1 MKIPAKPPH
10 ETFTDEQWKAIHA
23 SGKDILV
30 SAAAGSGKTKVLIT
44 RMIEKVLNVNKPIDV
59 DQLLVV
65 TFTNAAAAEMRHR
78 MASALE
84 EAILRDPSSVHLRR
98 QLNLL
103 NKAQIS
109 SLHSF
114 CLQVVRQYSYVL
126 DIDPGFRIAD
136 PTEAAILRDDTIAI
150 ILEDTYSKPNPEEIY
165 RLSDSFTADRNDQAI
180 ETLIDRLYDYSRVHP
195 NPAEWLQMIPRQY
208 EIGDHVTIDELSF
221 IEPLKLAIRHTL
233 EEAKTV
239 AQDLQRLAEMNE
251 GPLPLLATAKADE
264 AWIDGAIDY
273 VVNGQWEDAYA
284 YFQTLTWFKAG
295 TIKKDS
301 CDEELAKRGKAMR
314 DSVKKIVT
322 SLKET
327 YFTRTPARLLEEIRL
342 MAPLMHTLVD
352 LVNDFATRYQS
363 IKEERGLVDF
373 SDLEHYALQI
383 LSKEEDEQLV
393 PSDIAIDYQ
402 NRFAEVLVDEYQDVN
417 FLQEAILQLIKK
429 GNETDG
435 NLFMVG
441 DVKQSIYRFRL
452 AEPGLFLGKYE
463 RFEEDFLDQGLKIDL
478 NANFRSREEVLDA
491 TNFIFRQIMGA
502 RVGEIEYDDAA
513 ALKYG
518 AQYPEKEVSAGL
530 TILYENEEDMEF
542 SEEQQTQQELKKS
555 QAEARFIAQKIKQWQ
570 VDQEQ
575 VADAFSGKKRPLEY
589 RDIVILMRSMTWSS
603 EIADELKA
611 AGIPVYVELSSGY
624 FDAIEVM
631 IMLNTL
637 RVIDNPYQDIPLV
650 SVLRSPFVGVTENEL
665 AQIRLSKRN
674 APFYEAVQAFIQTG
688 GAGMEQVTQ
697 EKLQRFFLRLEDWR
711 NLARHGSLSELIWKV
726 YQDTYYYEMVGI
738 LPNGKQRQA
747 NLRALHDRALAYEKT
762 SFRGLFRFLRFV
774 DRMRKR
780 GDDLGEARFMSE
792 KENVVRIMTI
802 HSSKGL
808 EFPYVFLAG
817 MGRPFNKMDFH
828 QPYLFDQHFGL
839 AVKAIDPDKRITFTS
854 LPFLAVKEKK
864 ELEMRAEEMRVLY
877 VAMTRAKE
885 HLELVASVK
894 DIEKTMNQW
903 QEAQLLDPSAPLPEY
918 KRSRAGGYL
927 DWIGPAIARHMAF
940 CKFGKAV
947 GGELLD
953 DPSKWEVNAY
963 PFSAFHGTES
973 VKVDDWIP
981 MDVGSTDM
989 VDPQLVELVR
999 SRFDTRY
1006 PFEHAVEMPSKQSVS
1021 ELKRIALLELERGDA
1036 DPFEEMQPDVASS
1049 PSFLHDRPSFLQQR
1063 SLTKAEI
1070 GSAMHTVMQHIDL
1083 AQPLDEIS
1091 AAQFVEELKKR
1102 ELLTKEEAAVI
1113 DVEAIV
1119 QFYQTPLGKRLQQAD
1134 QVLRE
1139 MPFTYALPAEK
1150 GEFQLLQG
1158 IADCLFHEEGD
1169 WVLIDYKTDQV
1180 RGFHS
1185 DVAVANE
1192 MQKRYG
1198 TQLNLYK
1205 NVLESILSIEIK
1217 EMLLYLFD
1225 GAKII
1230 TLQEEL
1236 V

>member
-1 MKIPAKPPH
+1 MRIPDKPPH
-10 ETFTDEQWKAIHA
+10 ETFTDDQWRAIHA
-23 SGKDILV
+23 HGKDILV

-44 RMIEKVLNVNKPIDV
+44 RMIEKVLNTDNPIDV

-84 EAILRDPSSVHLRR
+84 EAISENPSSTHLRR

-126 DIDPGFRIAD
+126 DVDPGFRIAD
-136 PTEAAILRDDTIAI
+136 ATEAAILRDDTIAVV
-150 ILEDTYSKPNPEEIY
+150 LEDGYAQEDPEAIY

-180 ETLIDRLYDYSRVHP
+180 ETLIEKLYDYSRVHP
-195 NPAEWLQMIPRQY
+195 EPAKWLKMIPQQY
-208 EIGDHVTIDELSF
+208 EIANDATVDDLSF

-233 EEAKTV
+233 EEAKTITK
-239 AQDLQRLAEMNE
+239 DLQRLSEMTE
-251 GPLPLLATAKADE
+251 GPLPLLDTAKADE
-264 AWIDGAIDY
+264 DWINGALNEI
-273 VVNGQWEDAYA
+273 VEGRWEDAYA
-284 YFQTLTWFKAG
+284 YFSTLKWVKAG

-314 DSVKKIVT
+314 ESVKKIVNAV
-322 SLKET
+322 KDT

-342 MAPLMHTLVD
+342 MAPLMHTLVG
-352 LVNDFATRYQS
+352 LVEDFSVRYQAL
-363 IKEERGLVDF
+363 KEERGLVDF

-383 LSKEEDEQLV
+383 LSTEVDGEMV
-393 PSDIAIDYQ
+393 PSDIAREYQ
-402 NRFAEVLVDEYQDVN
+402 NRFAEVLVDEYQDTN
-417 FLQEAILQLIKK
+417 FLQEAILQFIKK
-429 GNETDG
+429 GDEADG

-452 AEPGLFLGKYE
+452 AEPGLFLGKYD
-463 RFEEDFLDQGLKIDL
+463 RFTADIQDEGLKIDL
-478 NANFRSREEVLDA
+478 NANFRSRKEVLFA
-491 TNFIFRQIMGA
+491 TNFIFRQIMGT

-518 AQYPEKEVSAGL
+518 AQYPEKEVFAGL
-530 TILYENEEDMEF
+530 TVLYENEEELEV
-542 SEEQQTQQELKKS
+542 SEEQEAQQELKKS
-555 QAEARFIAQKIKQWQ
+555 QAEARFIAQKIKKWQ
-570 VDQEQ
+570 ADQQQ
-575 VADAFSGKKRPLEY
+575 VADAFSGKQRPLEY

-611 AGIPVYVELSSGY
+611 AGIPVYVELSTGY

-650 SVLRSPFVGVTENEL
+650 SVLRAPFVGMTENEL
-665 AQIRLSKRN
+665 AQIRLANRN
-674 APFYEAVQAFIQTG
+674 VSFYEALQTFVQTG
-688 GAGMEQVTQ
+688 GAGIHSVTQ
-697 EKLQRFFLRLEDWR
+697 EKLQRFFLRLEHWR
-711 NLARHGSLSELIWKV
+711 NMARHGSLSELIWQV
-726 YQDTYYYEMVGI
+726 YSDTYYYEMVGI

-747 NLRALHDRALAYEKT
+747 NLRALHDRAMAYEKT
-762 SFRGLFRFLRFV
+762 SFRGLFRFLRFI
-774 DRMRKR
+774 DRMQKR

-828 QPYLFDQHFGL
+828 HPYLFDQHFGL

-885 HLELVASVK
+885 HLGLVASVK
-894 DIEKTMNQW
+894 DIEKTITQW
-903 QEAQLLDPSAPLPEY
+903 QEAQLLEESAPLPEY
-918 KRSRAGGYL
+918 KRSRASGYL
-927 DWIGPAIARHMAF
+927 DWIGPAIARHLDF
-940 CKFGKAV
+940 GKFGKAA
-947 GGELLD
+947 GGQLLD
-953 DPSKWEVNAY
+953 DPSSWEVNVY
-963 PFSAFHGTES
+963 PFSAFHDADS
-973 VKVDDWIP
+973 VEVEDWIP
-981 MDVGSTDM
+981 IDSEAVIADEEM
-989 VDPQLVELVR
+989 VELVR
-999 SRFDTRY
+999 SRFETRY
-1006 PFEHAVEMPSKQSVS
+1006 PHASAVHMPSKQSVS
-1021 ELKRIALLELERGDA
+1021 ELKRLALLELERGDA
-1036 DPFEEMQPDVASS
+1036 DPFDDHVPASR
-1049 PSFLHDRPSFLQQR
+1049 PSFLHDRPSFLQKR

-1070 GSAMHTVMQHIDL
+1070 GTAMHTVMQHLDL
-1083 AQPLDEIS
+1083 KHPLTIEQAKEFIKQLV
-1091 AAQFVEELKKR
+1091 AR
-1102 ELLTKEEAAVI
+1102 ELLTKEEADVV
-1113 DVEAIV
+1113 DVELIV
-1119 QFYQTPLGKRLQQAD
+1119 KFYATHLGQRMQQAD
-1134 QVLRE
+1134 EVLRE
-1139 MPFTYALPAEK
+1139 MPFTYALPAEQ

-1158 IADCLFHEEGD
+1158 IADCLFHEDGE
-1169 WVLIDYKTDQV
+1169 WVLVDYKTDSI
-1180 RGFHS
+1180 RGFS
-1185 DVAVANE
+1185 SEAEVAKE
-1192 MQKRYG
+1192 LQTRYG

-1205 NVLESILSIEIK
+1205 KVLESILSITIK
-1217 EMLLYLFD
+1217 EMLLYVFD
-1225 GAKII
+1225 GANTIR
-1230 TLQEEL
+1230 LLEED

>member
-1 MKIPAKPPH
+1 MRIPDKPPH
-10 ETFTDEQWKAIHA
+10 ETFTDDQWKAIHA

-44 RMIEKVLNVNKPIDV
+44 RMIEKVLNTEQPIDV

-84 EAILRDPSSVHLRR
+84 EAIVQDPSSVHLRR

-136 PTEAAILRDDTIAI
+136 ATEAAILRDDTIALV
-150 ILEDTYSKPNPEEIY
+150 LEDAYSQPDPEAIY

-180 ETLIDRLYDYSRVHP
+180 ETLIDKLYDYSRVHP
-195 NPAEWLQMIPRQY
+195 NPSQWLELIPQQY
-208 EIGDHVTIDELSF
+208 EIGDDATIDGLSF
-221 IEPLKLAIRHTL
+221 IDSLKVSIQHTL

-239 AQDLQRLAEMNE
+239 TRDLQRVAEMND
-251 GPLPLLATAKADE
+251 GPLPLLETAKADE
-264 AWIDGAIDY
+264 AWIDGALDY
-273 VVNGQWEDAYA
+273 MLHGKWEDAFA
-284 YFQTLTWFKAG
+284 YFQTLKWVKAG
-295 TIKKDS
+295 TIRKDS
-301 CDEELAKRGKAMR
+301 CDEDLAARGKSMR
-314 DSVKKIVT
+314 DQVKKIVNA
-322 SLKET
+322 LKDT

-342 MAPLMHTLVD
+342 MAPLMHTLVG
-352 LVNDFATRYQS
+352 LVEDFTTRYQAL
-363 IKEERGLVDF
+363 KEERGLVDF

-383 LSKEEDEQLV
+383 LSEEVDGERV
-393 PSDIAIDYQ
+393 PSDIANDYR
-402 NRFAEVLVDEYQDVN
+402 NRFAEVLVDEYQDTN
-417 FLQEAILQLIKK
+417 FLQEAILQLVKQ
-429 GNETDG
+429 GGETDG

-452 AEPGLFLGKYE
+452 AEPGLFLGKYD
-463 RFEEDFLDQGLKIDL
+463 RFTSDVGDQGLKIDL
-478 NANFRSREEVLDA
+478 NANFRSRKEVLDA
-491 TNFIFRQIMGA
+491 TNFIFRQIMGT

-518 AQYPEKEVSAGL
+518 AQYPEKDVSAGL
-530 TILYENEEDMEF
+530 TILYENEEEDM
-542 SEEQQTQQELKKS
+542 SEEQEAQQELKKS
-555 QAEARFIAQKIKQWQ
+555 QVEARCIAQKIKAWKDEQA
-570 VDQEQ
+570 Q
-575 VADAFSGKKRPLEY
+575 VADAFSGKQRPLEY

-611 AGIPVYVELSSGY
+611 AGIPVYVSLSSGY

-637 RVIDNPYQDIPLV
+637 RVVDNPYQDIPLV
-650 SVLRSPFVGVTENEL
+650 SVLRAPFVGMTENEL
-665 AQIRLSKRN
+665 AQIRLVNRN
-674 APFYEAVQAFIQTG
+674 ATFYEALQLFMQTG
-688 GAGMEQVTQ
+688 GAGVNPATQ
-697 EKLQRFFLRLEDWR
+697 EKLQRFFLLLEDWR
-711 NLARHGSLSELIWKV
+711 NMARHGSLSELIWQV
-726 YQDTYYYEMVGI
+726 YQDTHYYEMVGI

-747 NLRALHDRALAYEKT
+747 NLRALHDRAMAYEKT
-762 SFRGLFRFLRFV
+762 SFRGLFRFLRFI

-828 QPYLFDQHFGL
+828 NPYLFDQHFGL
-839 AVKAIDPDKRITFTS
+839 AVKAIDPDKRIMFTS
-854 LPFLAVKEKK
+854 LPFLAIKEKK

-885 HLELVASVK
+885 HLELIASVK
-894 DIEKTMNQW
+894 DIEKTMNKW
-903 QEAQLLDPSAPLPEY
+903 QEAQLLDENEPLPEY
-918 KRSRAGGYL
+918 TRSRATGYL
-927 DWIGPAIARHMAF
+927 DWIGPAVARHMDF
-940 CKFGKAV
+940 GKFGKTT
-947 GGELLD
+947 GGALMD
-953 DPSKWEVNAY
+953 DPSSWEVNAY
-963 PFSAFHGTES
+963 PFSAFHSTNE
-973 VKVDDWIP
+973 VEIEDWIP
-981 MDVGSTDM
+981 
-989 VDPQLVELVR
+989 VDQETAVADPKLVEEVQ
-999 SRFDTRY
+999 SRFDAHY
-1006 PFEHAVEMPSKQSVS
+1006 PFDFAVELSSKQSVS
-1021 ELKRIALLELERGDA
+1021 ELKRIALLEIERGDA
-1036 DPFEEMQPDVASS
+1036 DPFEEMEPDVTKRISN
-1049 PSFLHDRPSFLQQR
+1049 LHSRPSFLQKR

-1070 GSAMHTVMQHIDL
+1070 GTAMHTVMQHLDL
-1083 AQPLDEIS
+1083 KAELDHAS
-1091 AAQFVEELKKR
+1091 ATEFVKQLERR
-1102 ELLTKEEAAVI
+1102 ELLTKEEAAAI
-1113 DVEAIV
+1113 DIQAIV
-1119 QFYQTPLGKRLQQAD
+1119 AFFQTTLGKRMKQAD

-1139 MPFTYALPAEK
+1139 TPFTYALPAVE

-1158 IADCLFHEEGD
+1158 IADCLFHEDGE
-1169 WVLIDYKTDQV
+1169 WVLVDYKTDDMSK
-1180 RGFHS
+1180 FHS
-1185 DVAVANE
+1185 DQAIAKE
-1192 MQKRYG
+1192 MQVRYG

-1217 EMLLYLFD
+1217 EMLLYLFSE
-1225 GAKII
+1225 AKII
-1230 TLQEEL
+1230 SLQEEF

>member
-1 MKIPAKPPH
+1 MRIPDKPPH
-10 ETFTDEQWKAIHA
+10 ETFTDDQWKAIHA

-44 RMIEKVLNVNKPIDV
+44 RMIEKVLNTEHPIDV

-84 EAILRDPSSVHLRR
+84 EAIVQDPSSVHLRR

-136 PTEAAILRDDTIAI
+136 ATEAAILRDDTIALV
-150 ILEDTYSKPNPEEIY
+150 LEDAYSQPDPEAIY

-180 ETLIDRLYDYSRVHP
+180 ETLIDKLYDYSRVHP
-195 NPAEWLQMIPRQY
+195 NPLQWLELIPQQY
-208 EIGDHVTIDELSF
+208 EIGDHAAIDDLAF
-221 IEPLKLAIRHTL
+221 IDSLKISIQHTL

-239 AQDLQRLAEMNE
+239 TRDLQRVAEMND
-251 GPLPLLATAKADE
+251 GPLPLLETAKADE
-264 AWIDGAIDY
+264 AWIDGALEY
-273 VVNGQWEDAYA
+273 MLHGKWEDAYA
-284 YFQTLTWFKAG
+284 YFQTLKWVKAG
-295 TIKKDS
+295 TIRKDT
-301 CDEELAKRGKAMR
+301 CDEDLAARGKAMR
-314 DSVKKIVT
+314 DQVKKIVNA
-322 SLKET
+322 LKDT

-342 MAPLMHTLVD
+342 MAPLMHTLVG
-352 LVNDFATRYQS
+352 LVEDFTTRYQAS
-363 IKEERGLVDF
+363 KEERGLVDF

-383 LSKEEDEQLV
+383 LSEEVDGERV

-402 NRFAEVLVDEYQDVN
+402 NRFAEVLVDEYQDTN
-417 FLQEAILQLIKK
+417 FLQEAILQLVKQ
-429 GNETDG
+429 GGEVDG

-452 AEPGLFLGKYE
+452 AEPGLFLGKYD
-463 RFEEDFLDQGLKIDL
+463 RFTSNVEDQGLKIDL
-478 NANFRSREEVLDA
+478 NANFRSRKEVLNA
-491 TNFIFRQIMGA
+491 TNYIFKQIMGT

-518 AQYPEKEVSAGL
+518 AQYPEKDVSAGL
-530 TILYENEEDMEF
+530 TILYENEEDEM
-542 SEEQQTQQELKKS
+542 SEEQEAQQELKKS
-555 QAEARFIAQKIKQWQ
+555 QVEARCIAQKIKAWKDGQA
-570 VDQEQ
+570 Q
-575 VADAFSGKKRPLEY
+575 VADAFSGKQRPLEY
-589 RDIVILMRSMTWSS
+589 SDMVILMRSMTWSS

-611 AGIPVYVELSSGY
+611 AGIPVYVSLSSGY

-637 RVIDNPYQDIPLV
+637 RVVDNPYQDIPLV
-650 SVLRSPFVGVTENEL
+650 SVLRAPFVGVTENEL
-665 AQIRLSKRN
+665 AQIRLVNRN
-674 APFYEAVQAFIQTG
+674 ATFYEALQLFMQTG
-688 GAGMEQVTQ
+688 GAGVNPATQ
-697 EKLQRFFLRLEDWR
+697 QKLQRFFLLLEDWR
-711 NLARHGSLSELIWKV
+711 NMARHGSLSELIWQV
-726 YQDTYYYEMVGI
+726 YQDTHYYEMVGI

-747 NLRALHDRALAYEKT
+747 NLRALHDRAMAYEKT
-762 SFRGLFRFLRFV
+762 SFRGLFRFLRFI

-828 QPYLFDQHFGL
+828 NPYLFDQHFGL
-839 AVKAIDPDKRITFTS
+839 AVKAIDPDKRIMFTS
-854 LPFLAVKEKK
+854 LPFLAIKEKK

-885 HLELVASVK
+885 HLELIASVK
-894 DIEKTMNQW
+894 DIEKTMNKW
-903 QEAQLLDPSAPLPEY
+903 QEAQLLNEEDPLPEY
-918 KRSRAGGYL
+918 TRSRATGYL
-927 DWIGPAIARHMAF
+927 DWIGPAVARHMDF
-940 CKFGKAV
+940 GKFGKTT
-947 GGELLD
+947 GGELMA
-953 DPSKWEVNAY
+953 DPSTWEVNAL
-963 PFSAFHGTES
+963 PFSAFHRTNE
-973 VKVDDWIP
+973 VEIEDWIP
-981 MDVGSTDM
+981 
-989 VDPQLVELVR
+989 VDQETAMADPVLVEEVR
-999 SRFDTRY
+999 SRFDAQY
-1006 PFEHAVEMPSKQSVS
+1006 PFEFAVELSSKQSVS
-1021 ELKRIALLELERGDA
+1021 ELKRIALLEFERGDA
-1036 DPFEEMQPDVASS
+1036 DPFEEMERDVTKRISN
-1049 PSFLHDRPSFLQQR
+1049 LHARPSFLQKR

-1070 GSAMHTVMQHIDL
+1070 GTAMHTVMQHLDL
-1083 AQPLDEIS
+1083 KEELDQAS
-1091 AAQFVEELKKR
+1091 AAQFVKQLETR
-1102 ELLTKEEAAVI
+1102 ELLTKEEAMAVDI
-1113 DVEAIV
+1113 QAIV
-1119 QFYQTPLGKRLQQAD
+1119 AFFQTTLGKRMKQAD

-1139 MPFTYALPAEK
+1139 MPFTYALPAVE

-1158 IADCLFHEEGD
+1158 IADCLFHEDGE
-1169 WVLIDYKTDQV
+1169 WVLVDYKTDDV
-1180 RGFHS
+1180 STFRS
-1185 DVAVANE
+1185 DSAIANE
-1192 MQKRYG
+1192 MQVRYG

-1217 EMLLYLFD
+1217 EMLLYLFS

-1230 TLQEEL
+1230 RLQEE
-1236 V
+1236 VV

>member
-1 MKIPAKPPH
+1 MRIPDKPPH
-10 ETFTDEQWKAIHA
+10 ETFTDDQWKAIHA
-23 SGKDILV
+23 SGTDILV

-44 RMIEKVLNVNKPIDV
+44 RMIEKVLNTENPIDV

-84 EAILRDPSSVHLRR
+84 EAIVKDPSSVHLRR

-136 PTEAAILRDDTIAI
+136 ATEAAILRDDTIALV
-150 ILEDTYSKPNPEEIY
+150 LEDAYSQPDPEAIY
-165 RLSDSFTADRNDQAI
+165 RLSDSFTSDRNDQAI
-180 ETLIDRLYDYSRVHP
+180 ETLIDKLYDYSRVHP
-195 NPAEWLQMIPRQY
+195 NPSQWLELIPQQY
-208 EIGDHVTIDELSF
+208 EIGEDATIDELSF
-221 IEPLKLAIRHTL
+221 IDSLKVSIQHTL

-239 AQDLQRLAEMNE
+239 ARDLQRVAEMND
-251 GPLPLLATAKADE
+251 GPLPLLETAKADE
-264 AWIDGAIDY
+264 AWIDGALNY
-273 VVNGQWEDAYA
+273 MLHGKWEDAFA
-284 YFQTLTWFKAG
+284 YFQTLKWVKAG
-295 TIKKDS
+295 TIRKGT
-301 CDEELAKRGKAMR
+301 CDEDLATRGKTMR
-314 DSVKKIVT
+314 DQVKKMVT
-322 SLKET
+322 ALKDT

-342 MAPLMHTLVD
+342 MAPLMHTLVG
-352 LVNDFATRYQS
+352 LVEDFATRYQVL
-363 IKEERGLVDF
+363 KEERGLVDF

-383 LSKEEDEQLV
+383 LSEEVDGERV
-393 PSDIAIDYQ
+393 PSDIANDYR
-402 NRFAEVLVDEYQDVN
+402 NRFAEVLVDEYQDTN
-417 FLQEAILQLIKK
+417 FLQEAILQLVKQ
-429 GNETDG
+429 GGEVDG

-452 AEPGLFLGKYE
+452 AEPGLFLGKYD
-463 RFEEDFLDQGLKIDL
+463 RFTSDIGDQGLKIDL
-478 NANFRSREEVLDA
+478 NANFRSRKEVLDA
-491 TNFIFRQIMGA
+491 TNFIFRQIMGT

-518 AQYPEKEVSAGL
+518 AQYPEKDVSAGL
-530 TILYENEEDMEF
+530 TILYENEEEDM
-542 SEEQQTQQELKKS
+542 SQEQEAQQELKKS
-555 QAEARFIAQKIKQWQ
+555 QVEARCIAQKIKAWK
-570 VDQEQ
+570 DQQAQ
-575 VADAFSGKKRPLEY
+575 VADAFSGTQRPLEY

-611 AGIPVYVELSSGY
+611 AGIPVYVSLSSGY

-650 SVLRSPFVGVTENEL
+650 SVLRAPFVGMTENEL
-665 AQIRLSKRN
+665 AQIRLVNRN
-674 APFYEAVQAFIQTG
+674 ATFYEALQVFMQTG
-688 GAGMEQVTQ
+688 GAGVNPATQ
-697 EKLQRFFLRLEDWR
+697 QKLQRFFLLLEDWR
-711 NLARHGSLSELIWKV
+711 NMARHGSLSELIWQV
-726 YQDTYYYEMVGI
+726 YQDTHYYEMVGI

-747 NLRALHDRALAYEKT
+747 NLRALHDRAMAYEKT
-762 SFRGLFRFLRFV
+762 SFRGLFRFLRFI

-828 QPYLFDQHFGL
+828 NPYLFDQHFGL
-839 AVKAIDPDKRITFTS
+839 AVKAIDPEKRITFTS
-854 LPFLAVKEKK
+854 LPFLAIKEKK

-885 HLELVASVK
+885 HLELIASVK
-894 DIEKTMNQW
+894 DIEKTINKW
-903 QEAQLLDPSAPLPEY
+903 QEAQLLDEEDPLPEY
-918 KRSRAGGYL
+918 TRSRATGYL
-927 DWIGPAIARHMAF
+927 DWIGPAVARHMDF
-940 CKFGKAV
+940 GKFGKMT
-947 GGELLD
+947 GGELLAD
-953 DPSKWEVNAY
+953 SSSWEVNAL
-963 PFSAFHGTES
+963 PFSAFHQTNE
-973 VKVDDWIP
+973 VEIEDWIP
-981 MDVGSTDM
+981 
-989 VDPQLVELVR
+989 VDQENAMADPVLVEEVR
-999 SRFDTRY
+999 SRFDAQY
-1006 PFEHAVEMPSKQSVS
+1006 PFEFAVELSSKQSVS

-1036 DPFEEMQPDVASS
+1036 DPFEEMEQGATKRISN
-1049 PSFLHDRPSFLQQR
+1049 LHARPSFLQKR

-1070 GSAMHTVMQHIDL
+1070 GTAMHTVMQHLDL
-1083 AQPLDEIS
+1083 KEKLDQVS
-1091 AAQFVEELKKR
+1091 ARNFVKQLETR
-1102 ELLTKEEAAVI
+1102 ELLTKEEAAAI
-1113 DVEAIV
+1113 DIQAIV
-1119 QFYQTPLGKRLQQAD
+1119 AFFETSLGERMKQAD
-1134 QVLRE
+1134 EVLRE
-1139 MPFTYALPAEK
+1139 MPFTYALPAVE

-1158 IADCLFHEEGD
+1158 IADCLFHENGE
-1169 WVLIDYKTDQV
+1169 WVLVDYKTDDV
-1180 RGFHS
+1180 SKFRS
-1185 DVAVANE
+1185 DSAIEKE
-1192 MQKRYG
+1192 MQVRYG

-1217 EMLLYLFD
+1217 EMVLYLFS
-1225 GAKII
+1225 GAKMIR
-1230 TLQEEL
+1230 LQEEF

>member
-1 MKIPAKPPH
+1 MRIPDKPPH
-10 ETFTDEQWKAIHA
+10 ETFTDDQWKAIHA

-44 RMIEKVLNVNKPIDV
+44 RMIEKVLNTEQPIDV

-84 EAILRDPSSVHLRR
+84 EAIVQDPSSVHLRR

-136 PTEAAILRDDTIAI
+136 ATEAAILRDDTIALV
-150 ILEDTYSKPNPEEIY
+150 LEDAYSQPDPEAIY

-180 ETLIDRLYDYSRVHP
+180 ETLIDKLYDYSRVHP
-195 NPAEWLQMIPRQY
+195 NPSQWLALIPQQY
-208 EIGDHVTIDELSF
+208 EIGDNATIDGLSF
-221 IEPLKLAIRHTL
+221 IDSLKVSIQHTL

-239 AQDLQRLAEMNE
+239 TRDLQRVAEMND
-251 GPLPLLATAKADE
+251 GPLPLLETAKADE
-264 AWIDGAIDY
+264 AWIDGALDY
-273 VVNGQWEDAYA
+273 MLHGKWEDAFA
-284 YFQTLTWFKAG
+284 YFQTLKWVKAG
-295 TIKKDS
+295 TIRKDS
-301 CDEELAKRGKAMR
+301 CDEDLAARGKSMR
-314 DSVKKIVT
+314 DQVKKIVNA
-322 SLKET
+322 LKDT

-342 MAPLMHTLVD
+342 MAPLMHTLVG
-352 LVNDFATRYQS
+352 LVEDFTTRYQAL
-363 IKEERGLVDF
+363 KEERGLVDF

-383 LSKEEDEQLV
+383 LSEEVDGERV
-393 PSDIAIDYQ
+393 PSDIANDYR
-402 NRFAEVLVDEYQDVN
+402 NRFAEVLVDEYQDTN
-417 FLQEAILQLIKK
+417 FLQEAILQLVKQ
-429 GNETDG
+429 GGETDG

-452 AEPGLFLGKYE
+452 AEPGLFLGKYD
-463 RFEEDFLDQGLKIDL
+463 RFTSDVGDQGLKIDL
-478 NANFRSREEVLDA
+478 NANFRSRKEVLDA
-491 TNFIFRQIMGA
+491 TNFIFSQIMGT

-518 AQYPEKEVSAGL
+518 AQYPEKDVSAGL
-530 TILYENEEDMEF
+530 TILYENEEEDM
-542 SEEQQTQQELKKS
+542 SEEQEAQQELKKS
-555 QAEARFIAQKIKQWQ
+555 QVEARCIAQKIKAWKDEQA
-570 VDQEQ
+570 Q
-575 VADAFSGKKRPLEY
+575 VADAFSGKQRPLEY

-611 AGIPVYVELSSGY
+611 AGIPVYVSLSSGY

-637 RVIDNPYQDIPLV
+637 RVVDNPYQDIPLV
-650 SVLRSPFVGVTENEL
+650 SVLRAPFVGMTENEL
-665 AQIRLSKRN
+665 AQIRLVNRN
-674 APFYEAVQAFIQTG
+674 ATFYEALQLFMQTG
-688 GAGMEQVTQ
+688 GAGVNPATQ
-697 EKLQRFFLRLEDWR
+697 EKLQRFFLLLEDWR
-711 NLARHGSLSELIWKV
+711 NMARHGSLSELIWQV
-726 YQDTYYYEMVGI
+726 YQDTHYYEMVGI
-738 LPNGKQRQA
+738 LPNGQQRQA
-747 NLRALHDRALAYEKT
+747 NLRALHDRAMAYEKT
-762 SFRGLFRFLRFV
+762 SFRGLFRFLRFI

-828 QPYLFDQHFGL
+828 NPYLFDQHFGL
-839 AVKAIDPDKRITFTS
+839 AVKAIDPDKRIMFTS
-854 LPFLAVKEKK
+854 LPFLAIKEKK

-885 HLELVASVK
+885 HLELIASVK
-894 DIEKTMNQW
+894 DIEKTMNKW
-903 QEAQLLDPSAPLPEY
+903 QEAQLLDENEPLPEY
-918 KRSRAGGYL
+918 TRSRATGYL
-927 DWIGPAIARHMAF
+927 DWIGPAVARHMDF
-940 CKFGKAV
+940 GKFGKTT
-947 GGELLD
+947 GGELMD
-953 DPSKWEVNAY
+953 DPSSWEVNAY
-963 PFSAFHGTES
+963 PFSAFHSTNE
-973 VKVDDWIP
+973 VEIEDWIP
-981 MDVGSTDM
+981 
-989 VDPQLVELVR
+989 VDQEAAVADPKLVEEVR
-999 SRFDTRY
+999 SRFDAHY
-1006 PFEHAVEMPSKQSVS
+1006 PYEFAVELSSKQSVS
-1021 ELKRIALLELERGDA
+1021 ELKRIALLEIERGDA
-1036 DPFEEMQPDVASS
+1036 DPFEEMEPDVTKRISN
-1049 PSFLHDRPSFLQQR
+1049 LHSRPSFLKKR

-1070 GSAMHTVMQHIDL
+1070 GTAMHTVMQHLDL
-1083 AQPLDEIS
+1083 TAELDQAS
-1091 AAQFVEELKKR
+1091 ATEFVKQLETR
-1102 ELLTKEEAAVI
+1102 ELLTKEEAAAI
-1113 DVEAIV
+1113 DIQAIV
-1119 QFYQTPLGKRLQQAD
+1119 AFFQTTLGKRMKQAD

-1139 MPFTYALPAEK
+1139 TPFTYALPAVE

-1158 IADCLFHEEGD
+1158 IADCLFHEDGE
-1169 WVLIDYKTDQV
+1169 WVLVDYKTDDMSK
-1180 RGFHS
+1180 FHS
-1185 DVAVANE
+1185 DQAIAKE
-1192 MQKRYG
+1192 MQVRYG

-1217 EMLLYLFD
+1217 EMLLYLFSE
-1225 GAKII
+1225 AKII
-1230 TLQEEL
+1230 SLQEEL

>member
-1 MKIPAKPPH
+1 MRIPDKPPH
-10 ETFTDEQWKAIHA
+10 ETFTDDQWKAIHA

-44 RMIEKVLNVNKPIDV
+44 RMIEKVLNTEQPIDV

-84 EAILRDPSSVHLRR
+84 EAIVQDPSSVHLRR

-136 PTEAAILRDDTIAI
+136 ATEAAILRDDTIALV
-150 ILEDTYSKPNPEEIY
+150 LEDAYSQPDPEAIY

-180 ETLIDRLYDYSRVHP
+180 ETLIDKLYDYSRVHP
-195 NPAEWLQMIPRQY
+195 NPSQWLELIPQQY
-208 EIGDHVTIDELSF
+208 EIGEDATIDGLSF
-221 IEPLKLAIRHTL
+221 IDSLKVSIQHTL
-233 EEAKTV
+233 EEAKTI
-239 AQDLQRLAEMNE
+239 ARDLQRVAEMND
-251 GPLPLLATAKADE
+251 GPLPLLETAKADE
-264 AWIDGAIDY
+264 VWIDGALDY
-273 VVNGQWEDAYA
+273 MLHGKWEDAFA
-284 YFQTLTWFKAG
+284 YFQTLKWVKAG
-295 TIKKDS
+295 TIRKDS
-301 CDEELAKRGKAMR
+301 CDEDLATRGKSMR
-314 DSVKKIVT
+314 DQVKKIVT
-322 SLKET
+322 ALKDT

-342 MAPLMHTLVD
+342 MAPLMHTLVG
-352 LVNDFATRYQS
+352 LVKDFTTRYQAL
-363 IKEERGLVDF
+363 KEERGLVDF

-383 LSKEEDEQLV
+383 LSEEVDGKRV
-393 PSDIAIDYQ
+393 PSDIANDYR
-402 NRFAEVLVDEYQDVN
+402 NRFAEVLVDEYQDTN
-417 FLQEAILQLIKK
+417 FLQEAILQLVKQ
-429 GNETDG
+429 GGETDG

-463 RFEEDFLDQGLKIDL
+463 RFSSDVEDQGLKIDL
-478 NANFRSREEVLDA
+478 NANFRSRKEVLDA
-491 TNFIFRQIMGA
+491 TNFIFKQIMGT

-518 AQYPEKEVSAGL
+518 ARYPEKDVSAGL
-530 TILYENEEDMEF
+530 TILYENEEEDM
-542 SEEQQTQQELKKS
+542 SEEQEAQQELKKS
-555 QAEARFIAQKIKQWQ
+555 QVEARCIAQKIKAWKEEQA
-570 VDQEQ
+570 Q
-575 VADAFSGKKRPLEY
+575 VADAFSGKQRPLEY
-589 RDIVILMRSMTWSS
+589 SDIVILMRSMTWSS

-611 AGIPVYVELSSGY
+611 AGIPVHVSLSSGY

-650 SVLRSPFVGVTENEL
+650 SVLRAPFVGMTENEL
-665 AQIRLSKRN
+665 AQIRLVNRN
-674 APFYEAVQAFIQTG
+674 VTFYEALQVFMQTG
-688 GAGMEQVTQ
+688 GAGVNPATQ
-697 EKLQRFFLRLEDWR
+697 EKLQRFFLLLEDWR
-711 NLARHGSLSELIWKV
+711 NRARHGSLSELIWQV
-726 YQDTYYYEMVGI
+726 YQDTHYYEMVGI

-747 NLRALHDRALAYEKT
+747 NLRALHDRAMAYEKT
-762 SFRGLFRFLRFV
+762 SFRGLFRFLRFI

-828 QPYLFDQHFGL
+828 NPYLFDQHFGL
-839 AVKAIDPDKRITFTS
+839 AVKAIDPDKRIMFTS
-854 LPFLAVKEKK
+854 LPFLAIKEKK

-885 HLELVASVK
+885 HLELIASVK
-894 DIEKTMNQW
+894 DIEKTMNKW
-903 QEAQLLDPSAPLPEY
+903 QEAQLLDEHEPLPEY
-918 KRSRAGGYL
+918 TRSRATGYL
-927 DWIGPAIARHMAF
+927 DWIGPAVARHMDF
-940 CKFGKAV
+940 GKFGKTT
-947 GGELLD
+947 GGELMD
-953 DPSKWEVNAY
+953 DPSSWEVNAY
-963 PFSAFHGTES
+963 PFSAFHSTNE
-973 VKVDDWIP
+973 VEIEDWIP
-981 MDVGSTDM
+981 
-989 VDPQLVELVR
+989 VDQEAAVADPKLVEEVR
-999 SRFDTRY
+999 SRFDAHY
-1006 PFEHAVEMPSKQSVS
+1006 PFEYAVELSSKQSVS
-1021 ELKRIALLELERGDA
+1021 ELKRIALLEFERGDA
-1036 DPFEEMQPDVASS
+1036 DPFEEMEPDVTKRIAN
-1049 PSFLHDRPSFLQQR
+1049 LHERPSFLQKR

-1070 GSAMHTVMQHIDL
+1070 GTAMHTVMQHLDL
-1083 AQPLDEIS
+1083 KVELDQAS
-1091 AAQFVEELKKR
+1091 ATEFVKQLERR
-1102 ELLTKEEAAVI
+1102 ELLTKEEAAAI
-1113 DVEAIV
+1113 DIQAIV
-1119 QFYQTPLGKRLQQAD
+1119 AFFQTTLGKRMMQAD

-1139 MPFTYALPAEK
+1139 TPFTYALPAVE

-1158 IADCLFHEEGD
+1158 IADCLFHEDGE
-1169 WVLIDYKTDQV
+1169 WVLVDYKTDDISK
-1180 RGFHS
+1180 FHS
-1185 DVAVANE
+1185 DQAIAKE
-1192 MQKRYG
+1192 MQVRYG

-1217 EMLLYLFD
+1217 EMLLYLFS

-1230 TLQEEL
+1230 SLQEEFI
-1236 V
+1236 